1 MANEEIIGQSLK
13 QHVTALA
20 AGCGER
26 NIGHPQGLTKAANY
40 ITEALTSMGYQVLRQ
55 EYKVKGITCTNLEAI
70 RHGSDKPD
78 DIIIIGAHYDSVD
91 GSPGANDNGSG
102 VAATLELA
110 RAFTRF
116 QTRRTVRFVFFA
128 NEEPPFFNTDK
139 MGSYVYAHRAR
150 QQGDKIKLAIILETI
165 GYYTDA
171 PGSQLYPRFL
181 KFMYP
186 DRGNFVAFVSN
197 LGSRAALHQIV
208 KLFRKNSAFPAHR
221 IAAPAFVPGIAL
233 SDHSAFWLHG
243 YHAIMV
249 TDTALYR
256 YPFYHSNKD
265 TPDKLQYFPFAQVTI
280 GLINAIA
287 ELANR

>member
-1 MANEEIIGQSLK
+1 MANEEIIGQALK

-20 AGCGER
+20 TECGQR
-26 NIGHPQGLTKAANY
+26 NLSHVDGMNLAAQYIQDTLTK
-40 ITEALTSMGYQVLRQ
+40 LGYQVLRQ
-55 EYKVKGITCTNLEAI
+55 EYKTKGVTCANLEAI
-70 RHGSDKPD
+70 RHGSDKAD
-78 DIIIIGAHYDSVD
+78 EIIVVGAHYDSIT

-102 VAATLELA
+102 VAGALELA

-116 QTRRTVRFVFFA
+116 QSRRTVRFVFFA
-128 NEEPPFFNTDK
+128 NEEPPFFNTDR

-150 QQGDKIKLAIILETI
+150 QSGDNIILAVILETI

-197 LGSRAALHQIV
+197 LGSRHAV
-208 KLFRKNSAFPAHR
+208 KQVHRLFRKHSTFPSHR
-221 IAAPAFVPGIAL
+221 IAAPAFVPGVAL

-243 YHAIMV
+243 YRALMV
-249 TDTALYR
+249 TDTAVFR

-265 TPDKLQYFPFAQVTI
+265 TPDKLQYFPFAQVTL
-280 GLINAIA
+280 GLINAVA